1 MSFQAMTWAVKQP
14 LPAYEKLTLLILANY
29 TDSKH
34 QCFPSAKRLSEDTG
48 MSISQVRKCILT
60 LIKRGAVKKRIRV
73 TKHGHSS
80 NLYTLNVEIHV
91 GSALK
96 PIDDDDIEF

>member
-34 QCFPSAKRLSEDTG
+34 QCFPSAKKLSEDTG

-96 PIDDDDIEF
+96 PIDDDGIEF

>member
-1 MSFQAMTWAVKQP
+1 MTWAVKQP